1 MLQNLKN
8 GVAAN
13 GYDVVEFFNDQAV
26 KGSPQFEATHKEAKY
41 QFANDANLQ
50 KFKKSPDSYTP
61 QYGGYCAI
69 AMSEEKQVNPNP
81 KSFVVQ
87 DGKLYFFTRL
97 LFGLIDAK
105 RQWVKAPTEKQKL
118 ADAAYKKLNG

>member
-8 GVAAN
+8 GVAAQD
-13 GYDVVEFFNDQAV
+13 YDVVSFFDGNPQ
-26 KGSPQFEATHKEAKY
+26 KGSDTFSAKY
-41 QFANDANLQ
+41 QDATYLFKSQ
-50 KFKKSPDSYTP
+50 KNVDTFKKNPEAYAP

-69 AMSEEKQVNPNP
+69 AMSEEKTVNPNP
-81 KSFVVQ
+81 KSYVVQ

-105 RQWVKAPTEKQKL
+105 KQWVKAPAEKQAL
-118 ADAAYKKLNG
+118 ADKAYAKLSR

>member
-8 GVAAN
+8 GVAAQ
-13 GYDVVEFFNDQAV
+13 GYDVVSFFDGNPQKGNEKLAV
-26 KGSPQFEATHKEAKY
+26 KY
-41 QFANDANLQ
+41 QDASYLFSSQ
-50 KFKKSPDSYTP
+50 KNVDTFKKNPEAYAP

-69 AMSEEKQVNPNP
+69 AMSEEKTVNPNP
-81 KSFVVQ
+81 KSYVVQ

-105 RQWVKAPTEKQKL
+105 KQWVKAPSEKQAL
-118 ADAAYKKLNG
+118 ADKAYAKLNK

>member
-8 GVAAN
+8 GLAAN
-13 GYDVVEFFNDQAV
+13 AYDVVEFFNGQAAE
-26 KGSPQFEATHKEAKY
+26 GSSEFETTHKEAKY
-41 QFANDANLQ
+41 RFVNDANLQ
-50 KFKKSPDSYTP
+50 KFKKSPDAFTP

-69 AMSEEKQVNPNP
+69 AMSEGKQVNPNP

-105 RQWVKAPTEKQKL
+105 RQWVKAPEQKQKL